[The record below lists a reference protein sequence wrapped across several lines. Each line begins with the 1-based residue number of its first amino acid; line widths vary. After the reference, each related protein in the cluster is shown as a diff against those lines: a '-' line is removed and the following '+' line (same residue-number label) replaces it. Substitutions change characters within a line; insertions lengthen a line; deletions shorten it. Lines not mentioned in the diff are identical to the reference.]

1 MLQQIL
7 SVIRGYIER
16 RSKMERWLLAVE
28 TNCADPARE
37 GELNRWYDEVQVP
50 DMLEVPG
57 IMRATRYENSSP
69 GESQGKYL
77 TLYEIETED
86 IGKTMA
92 LEFEQTLK
100 KAEQGHS
107 SDLKVIVAASLYRQ
121 IATPVDSR

>member
-1 MLQQIL
+1 
-7 SVIRGYIER
+7 
-16 RSKMERWLLAVE
+16 MERWLLAVE
-28 TNCADPARE
+28 TDCADPSHE

-57 IMRATRYENSSP
+57 IMRATRYENSGS
-69 GESQGKYL
+69 GEGRGKYL

-92 LEFEQTLK
+92 LEFEHTLK
-100 KAEQGHS
+100 KAEQGRS

-121 IATPVDSR
+121 IAAPVDSK